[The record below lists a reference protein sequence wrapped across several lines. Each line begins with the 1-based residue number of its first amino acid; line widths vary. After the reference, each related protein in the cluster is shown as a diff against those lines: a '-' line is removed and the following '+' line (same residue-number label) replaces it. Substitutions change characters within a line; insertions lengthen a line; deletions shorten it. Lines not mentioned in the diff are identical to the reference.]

1 MSVTVINYLGLTP
14 QAGADE
20 KRKGDPSMAQA
31 KTVATAPPPDP
42 GRSSRQGHPWLTL
55 LAVSLGV
62 MMVMLDGTVV
72 SIANPV
78 IGRELNASLSDLQWV
93 TSGYLLALAV
103 FLITAGK
110 LGDLFGHKRI
120 FVIGI
125 AGFALTSLAIGLSD
139 SITWLIA
146 FRVLQGLFGALLQP
160 AALALLRAA
169 FPAEKLN
176 MAIGVWGAT
185 IGLSSAAGPIVGG
198 LLVEHVS
205 WQSVFFINVPVG
217 IVALIVGFLV
227 IKESKAAALSRIDW
241 LGVVLL
247 SGAMFCMVWAIIK
260 APEYGWGDT
269 RTLGF
274 LAGAVVLGAA
284 FVYWQTKATEPLIPL
299 SLFSNV
305 SVAIGTV
312 LMVLMAFSMF
322 GAMFFLTFYF
332 QGVHGLSPLDSGLRM
347 LPMSAG
353 MIIASPLAGLAIGR
367 FGPKITISVGMLITA
382 VSMFLLS
389 RLGLESEY
397 IDSAIPFALLAFGLS
412 PVMVGA
418 TEIIVGNAPEEL
430 SGVAGGVQQ
439 SAMQVGGSMGTA
451 VLGAIVAARVA
462 DVLPGQWTAAK
473 LPPLPPEQMAGV
485 NQAASY
491 AQAIPLPGAPEPV
504 VQAIAGVVHTSFLE
518 GMQLGFAVS
527 TGVAVLAALL
537 ALFVRAG
544 RKTEGAPVHMG

>member
-1 MSVTVINYLGLTP
+1 
-14 QAGADE
+14 
-20 KRKGDPSMAQA
+20 MAQA
-31 KTVATAPPPDP
+31 QTSVAPPPSHT

-78 IGRELNASLSDLQWV
+78 IGKELNASLADLQWV

-120 FVIGI
+120 FMIGI

-185 IGLSSAAGPIVGG
+185 IGLSSAAGPFVGG
-198 LLVEHVS
+198 LLVENVS
-205 WQSVFFINVPVG
+205 WQSVFFVNVPVG
-217 IVALIVGFLV
+217 IVALVVGLLV
-227 IKESKAAALSRIDW
+227 VKESKAASLSRIDW

-247 SGAMFCMVWAIIK
+247 SGAMFCLIWAIIK
-260 APEYGWGDT
+260 APEYGWGDAK
-269 RTLGF
+269 TLGF
-274 LAGAVVLGAA
+274 LVAAALLGAG
-284 FVYWQTKATEPLIPL
+284 FVYWQTKAAEPLIPL
-299 SLFSNV
+299 SLFGNL
-305 SVAIGTV
+305 SVAVGTV
-312 LMVLMAFSMF
+312 LMILMAFSMF

-332 QGVHGLSPLDSGLRM
+332 QGVHGLSPLQSGLRM

-353 MIIASPLAGLAIGR
+353 MIVASPLAGLAIGKL
-367 FGPKITISVGMLITA
+367 GPRITISAGMLITA

-389 RLGLESEY
+389 RLGLEAGY
-397 IDSAIPFALLAFGLS
+397 LDSAIPFALLAFGLS

-439 SAMQVGGSMGTA
+439 SAMQVGGSVGTA
-451 VLGAIVAARVA
+451 VLGAVVAGKVA
-462 DVLPGQWTAAK
+462 DVLPGHWADAK
-473 LPPLPPEQMAGV
+473 LPALSAGQLEQV
-485 NQAASY
+485 QQAASF
-491 AQAIPLPGAPEPV
+491 AQAGAAPGTPEPIMR
-504 VQAIAGVVHTSFLE
+504 AIEGVVHLSFLD
-518 GMQLGFAVS
+518 GMHVGFTVS
-527 TGVAVLAALL
+527 TAVAVLAALL
-537 ALFVRAG
+537 ALFVKAG
-544 RKTEGAPVHMG
+544 RKTDGAQVHLG

>member
-1 MSVTVINYLGLTP
+1 
-14 QAGADE
+14 
-20 KRKGDPSMAQA
+20 MANA
-31 KTVATAPPPDP
+31 KTAVASPPPSGP
-42 GRSSRQGHPWLTL
+42 GTSSRQGHPWLTL

-72 SIANPV
+72 AIANPV
-78 IGRELNASLSDLQWV
+78 IGEELKASLADLQWV

-120 FVIGI
+120 FMIGI

-139 SITWLIA
+139 SIGMLIA

-176 MAIGVWGAT
+176 MAIGIWGAT

-198 LLVEHVS
+198 LLVENVN

-217 IVALIVGFLV
+217 IVALIVGMLV
-227 IKESKAAALSRIDW
+227 IRESRAESLSKVDW

-247 SGAMFCMVWAIIK
+247 SGAMFCLIWAIIK

-269 RTLGF
+269 ATLAF

-284 FVYWQTKATEPLIPL
+284 FVWWQGKAAEPLVPL
-299 SLFSNV
+299 SLFGNLSV
-305 SVAIGTV
+305 SVGTV

-332 QGVHGLSPLDSGLRM
+332 QGVHGLDPLDAGIRM

-353 MIIASPLAGLAIGR
+353 MIVASPLAGAAISK
-367 FGPKITISVGMLITA
+367 FGPKIPIAVGMVITA
-382 VSMFLLS
+382 TAMFLLS
-389 RLGLESEY
+389 RLGLEDGY
-397 IDSAIPFALLAFGLS
+397 MASAVPFVLLAFGLS

-430 SGVAGGVQQ
+430 SGVAGGMQQ
-439 SAMQVGGSMGTA
+439 SAMQVGGSLGTA
-451 VLGAIVAARVA
+451 VLGAIVAGRVG
-462 DVLPGQWTAAK
+462 DVLPGHWSAAG
-473 LPPLPPEQMAGV
+473 LPALPPEQMAGV
-485 NQAASY
+485 TQAASFAEAPVQPGTPEAV
-491 AQAIPLPGAPEPV
+491 AQAIT
-504 VQAIAGVVHTSFLE
+504 GVVNSSFLE
-518 GMQLGFAVS
+518 GMQLGFQVS
-527 TGVAVLAALL
+527 TGVAILAALL
-537 ALFVRAG
+537 ALVVKAG

>member
-1 MSVTVINYLGLTP
+1 
-14 QAGADE
+14 
-20 KRKGDPSMAQA
+20 MAQV
-31 KTVATAPPPDP
+31 KMVTTSPPS
-42 GRSSRQGHPWLTL
+42 GAGTSSRQGHPWLTL

-72 SIANPV
+72 AIANPV
-78 IGRELNASLSDLQWV
+78 IGTELKASLADLQWV

-120 FVIGI
+120 FMIGI
-125 AGFALTSLAIGLSD
+125 VGFAATSLAIGLSD
-139 SITWLIA
+139 SITMLIA

-198 LLVEHVS
+198 LLVENVN
-205 WQSVFFINVPVG
+205 WQSVFYINVPVG
-217 IVALIVGFLV
+217 VVALLVGMFV
-227 IKESKAAALSRIDW
+227 IKESRAGALSRIDW

-260 APEYGWGDT
+260 APDYGWGDVKT
-269 RTLGF
+269 IAF
-274 LAGAVVLGAA
+274 LAGAVVLGGV
-284 FVYWQTKATEPLIPL
+284 FVFWQTRTAEPLIPL
-299 SLFSNV
+299 SLFGNV
-305 SVAIGTV
+305 SVGVGTL

-353 MIIASPLAGLAIGR
+353 MIVASPLAGMAISKL
-367 FGPKITISVGMLITA
+367 GPKVTIATGMLITA
-382 VSMFLLS
+382 VAMFLLS
-389 RLGLESEY
+389 RLDLAAGY
-397 IDSAIPFALLAFGLS
+397 VDSAIPFVLLAFGLS

-418 TEIIVGNAPEEL
+418 TEVIVGNAPEEL

-451 VLGAIVAARVA
+451 VLGAIVAGRVA
-462 DVLPGQWTAAK
+462 DVLPGHWAAAK
-473 LPPLPPEQMAGV
+473 LPPLPPEQMELVEKGAAFAEAG
-485 NQAASY
+485 AA
-491 AQAIPLPGAPEPV
+491 PGTPEPV
-504 VQAIAGVVHTSFLE
+504 VRAIESAVHLSFLD
-518 GMQLGFAVS
+518 GMHLGFTVS

-544 RKTEGAPVHMG
+544 RKTEGAPIHMG

>member
-1 MSVTVINYLGLTP
+1 
-14 QAGADE
+14 
-20 KRKGDPSMAQA
+20 MAQA

>member
-1 MSVTVINYLGLTP
+1 
-14 QAGADE
+14 
-20 KRKGDPSMAQA
+20 MAQA
-31 KTVATAPPPDP
+31 KTVATPPPSD
-42 GRSSRQGHPWLTL
+42 RSASRQGHPWLTL

-72 SIANPV
+72 AIANPV
-78 IGRELNASLSDLQWV
+78 IGAELKASLGDLQWV

-110 LGDLFGHKRI
+110 LGDLFGHKRV
-120 FVIGI
+120 FMIGI
-125 AGFALTSLAIGLSD
+125 VGFALTSLAIGLSD
-139 SITWLIA
+139 SIGMLIA

-198 LLVEHVS
+198 LLVENVN

-217 IVALIVGFLV
+217 VIALVVGLLV
-227 IKESKAAALSRIDW
+227 IKESRADSLSKVDW

-247 SGAMFCMVWAIIK
+247 SGAMFCLIWAIIK
-260 APEYGWGDT
+260 APEDGWGDT
-269 RTLGF
+269 RTLAF

-284 FVYWQTKATEPLIPL
+284 FVWWQGRAAEPLVPL
-299 SLFSNV
+299 SLFHNLSV
-305 SVAIGTV
+305 SIGTV

-332 QGVHGLSPLDSGLRM
+332 QGVHGLDPLDAGIRM

-353 MIIASPLAGLAIGR
+353 MIVASPLAGAAISR
-367 FGPKITISVGMLITA
+367 FGPKVPIAVGMLITA
-382 VSMFLLS
+382 TAMFLLS
-389 RLGLESEY
+389 RLGLEDGY
-397 IDSAIPFALLAFGLS
+397 VASAIPFVLLAFGLS

-430 SGVAGGVQQ
+430 SGVAGGMQQ
-439 SAMQVGGSMGTA
+439 SAMQVGGSLGTA
-451 VLGAIVAARVA
+451 VLGAIVAGRVGE
-462 DVLPGQWTAAK
+462 VLPGYWSAAK
-473 LPPLPPEQMAGV
+473 LPALPPEQMELVKQGASFAEAG
-485 NQAASY
+485 AA
-491 AQAIPLPGAPEPV
+491 PGTPEPIV
-504 VQAIAGVVHTSFLE
+504 RAITGVVNSSFLD
-518 GMQLGFAVS
+518 GMHLGFQVS
-527 TGVAVLAALL
+527 TGVAVLAAVL
-537 ALFVRAG
+537 ALLVKAG
-544 RKTEGAPVHMG
+544 RKTEGAPIHMG